1 MEAVRSAWEDPRMPY
16 KPGKAQSFPAFSR
29 PMIATPKKQPW
40 LVRMHHRMR
49 TASFA
54 MLFVATSLHI
64 SGKSY
69 GLAAWLLL
77 GILLLVYPHVQ
88 YLRARRAEDSVSVEM
103 DNLLVDSIL
112 LGIYVA
118 ALEFPL
124 WISFS
129 AMLGTL
135 SNNAANKGWRGVGE
149 TLVALL
155 GGALAWIAV
164 VGFGFSP
171 HTDWPATAFCILGL
185 GGYLLVMSTL
195 GFTRNLQ
202 LRVTRETLQLREK
215 ELLAANETLLR
226 NIEEIDK
233 LQAKLQEQANREELR
248 AAFGAMVVD
257 FAGAHLQTTLS
268 IGISAYPRHG
278 QSADELLR
286 CADRALYRAKH
297 GGRNRVDVE
306 SVGDDQTAKQVR

>member
-1 MEAVRSAWEDPRMPY
+1 MTSTRL
-16 KPGKAQSFPAFSR
+16 Q
-29 PMIATPKKQPW
+29 
-40 LVRMHHRMR
+40 HRG
-49 TASFA
+49 F
-54 MLFVATSLHI
+54 
-64 SGKSY
+64 
-69 GLAAWLLL
+69 
-77 GILLLVYPHVQ
+77 
-88 YLRARRAEDSVSVEM
+88 LR
-103 DNLLVDSIL
+103 
-112 LGIYVA
+112 VA
-118 ALEFPL
+118 A
-124 WISFS
+124 S
-129 AMLGTL
+129 